1 MDRTL
6 RRRIAAIA
14 LSVAPLALGSGCAQ
28 TREVAQI
35 MTAPVGAT
43 DDAERAYDNGYRLG
57 RRDAQ
62 REQPADPTRYADRY
76 TPATERSFATGFR
89 DGYSGRPNRMGKAS
103 TRDWVEGR

>member
-6 RRRIAAIA
+6 CRRIAAIA
-14 LSVAPLALGSGCAQ
+14 LSLAPLAIAPGCAQ

-43 DDAERAYDNGYRLG
+43 DDAERAYDNGHRLG
-57 RRDAQ
+57 SRDAK
-62 REQPADPTRYADRY
+62 REQPADYTRYAERY

-89 DGYSGRPNRMGKAS
+89 DGYAGRPNRMGKAT